1 MNPNIALGLLLAV
14 LLALGALAAWRVF
27 QGLVRVGALL
37 ILIVIVGGAA
47 WWLL

>member
-14 LLALGALAAWRVF
+14 LLALGALAAWRVL

-37 ILIVIVGGAA
+37 LLIAVAGGIA